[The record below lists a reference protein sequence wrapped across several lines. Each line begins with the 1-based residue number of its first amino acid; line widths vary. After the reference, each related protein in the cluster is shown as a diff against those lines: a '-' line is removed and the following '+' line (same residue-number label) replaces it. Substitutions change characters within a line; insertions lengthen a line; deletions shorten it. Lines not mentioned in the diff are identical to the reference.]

1 MRHLLFSFLAI
12 AILFASG
19 CSEKVEKSPKKS
31 SDSKN
36 VMAKQKGA
44 GSNCESD
51 CWLSSCKTECP
62 GDGAECAC
70 FFGWANCDCDNSS
83 VAVSQDEIQI
93 AAVDDFTGFVDTG
106 LSTEQNRDQIESHL
120 VNIQSAVDNEN
131 WNTYD
136 SLLTEYKTDMEN
148 LPSEAKNS
156 IDNWCQSNN
165 YPKLFD

>member
-1 MRHLLFSFLAI
+1 M
-12 AILFASG
+12 
-19 CSEKVEKSPKKS
+19 
-31 SDSKN
+31 
-36 VMAKQKGA
+36 
-44 GSNCESD
+44 
-51 CWLSSCKTECP
+51 
-62 GDGAECAC
+62 

-148 LPSEAKNS
+148 LPSEDKNG